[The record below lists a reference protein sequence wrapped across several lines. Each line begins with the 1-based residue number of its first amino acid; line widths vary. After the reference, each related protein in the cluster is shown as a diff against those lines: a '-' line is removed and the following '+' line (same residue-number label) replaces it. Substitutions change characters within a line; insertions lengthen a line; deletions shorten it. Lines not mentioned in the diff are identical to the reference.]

1 MGGRWARGECAGR
14 TAGHCCVNRRGEG
27 EDWGSCTG
35 TATLLIRSKDRV
47 ERRDE
52 MEYEQIFGAYDIR
65 GVVGPELDSRKARAI
80 SGAYG
85 NYLCPDRIGRF
96 LIGHDTRL
104 SSPALSE
111 AVSIGLREEGHDVV
125 HIGLAT
131 TPLVYWY
138 GAEGKFDG
146 SVGVTASHLHPE
158 YNGLKFCERDAKP
171 LSGTHGLPEILA
183 ALKNPPDLPPRP
195 ISHLLEHR
203 CPVPIFAS
211 RLRQRLH
218 PQRALKV
225 GVDAG
230 NGAGGV
236 EAAAVF
242 SLFDALQ
249 IWQLNFHPDG
259 LFPSRSSNP
268 LEEGALAGLA
278 ETVTKH
284 GLDFGLAF
292 DGDADR
298 AVAVDEQGRLAPPD
312 AIGGLIALHLLEDH
326 PGATILYDL
335 RASRAIAEMI
345 EKAGGHPVR
354 TRVGHAFIKPAMR
367 EQQAIFAMELSGH
380 YYYADLHYTDNG
392 LRALIELINVVSAA
406 STPLSEM
413 LAPFQ
418 KYPTSGEINL
428 KVSDTAA
435 VLKALEAE
443 YQDAKIDHLDGLS
456 VDYPDWWFNARASH
470 TEPLLRLN
478 IGATTRSR
486 LDEERKKLLST
497 LDRLMDKGEKQGD

>member
-1 MGGRWARGECAGR
+1 
-14 TAGHCCVNRRGEG
+14 
-27 EDWGSCTG
+27 
-35 TATLLIRSKDRV
+35 
-47 ERRDE
+47 
-52 MEYEQIFGAYDIR
+52 MEYEHLFGAYDIR
-65 GVVGPELDSRKARAI
+65 GVVGPELDSRKTRAI
-80 SGAYG
+80 AGAYG
-85 NYLCPDRIGRF
+85 NYLSPDRPGRF
-96 LIGHDTRL
+96 LVGHDTRM
-104 SSPALSE
+104 SSPALAE
-111 AVSIGLREEGHDVV
+111 AVSVGLREEGHDVV

-138 GAEGKFDG
+138 GAEGNFDG

-183 ALKNPPDLPPRP
+183 ALKNPPGSPPRP
-195 ISHLLEHR
+195 TSHLLER
-203 CPVPIFAS
+203 RSPVPLYAS
-211 RLRQRLH
+211 RLRQRLS
-218 PQRALKV
+218 PERPLKV
-225 GVDAG
+225 AVDAG

-242 SLFDALQ
+242 SLFDPLQ
-249 IWQLNFHPDG
+249 VWRLNFHPDG

-268 LEEGALAGLA
+268 LEEGALAGVA

-284 GLDFGLAF
+284 SLDFGLAF

-298 AVAVDEQGRLAPPD
+298 AVAVDERGALAPPD
-312 AIGGLIALHLLEDH
+312 AVGGLIALHLLKDH

-335 RASRAIAEMI
+335 RASRALPEMI
-345 EKAGGHPVR
+345 EQAGGHPVR
-354 TRVGHAFIKPAMR
+354 TRVGHSFIKPAMR

-392 LRALIELINVVSAA
+392 LRTLIEVINLVSAERR
-406 STPLSEM
+406 PLSKM

-428 KVSDTAA
+428 KVSDTDR

-478 IGATTRSR
+478 MGATSQSRLEEERKILLSR
-486 LDEERKKLLST
+486 LDRLVKKTRSES
-497 LDRLMDKGEKQGD
+497 D

>member
-1 MGGRWARGECAGR
+1 
-14 TAGHCCVNRRGEG
+14 
-27 EDWGSCTG
+27 
-35 TATLLIRSKDRV
+35 
-47 ERRDE
+47 
-52 MEYEQIFGAYDIR
+52 MEYDHLFGAYDVR
-65 GVVGPELDSRKARAI
+65 GVVGPELDSPKARAI
-80 SGAYG
+80 AAAYG
-85 NYLCPDRIGRF
+85 NYLCPDRPGRF

-111 AVSIGLREEGHDVV
+111 AVSVGLREQGHDVV

-158 YNGLKFCERDAKP
+158 YNGFKFCERDAKP

-183 ALKNPPDLPPRP
+183 ALKNPPSASPRP

-203 CPVPIFAS
+203 SPVPLYAAT
-211 RLRQRLH
+211 LRQRLNL
-218 PQRALKV
+218 QRPLKV
-225 GVDAG
+225 AVDAG

-242 SLFDALQ
+242 SLFDPLQ
-249 IWQLNFHPDG
+249 VWRLNFHPDG

-268 LEEGALAGLA
+268 LEEGALAGLTEA
-278 ETVTKH
+278 VTKH
-284 GLDFGLAF
+284 NLDFGLAF

-298 AVAVDEQGRLAPPD
+298 AVAVDEEGEQAPPD
-312 AIGGLIALHLLEDH
+312 AIGGLIALHLLKDH

-335 RASRAIAEMI
+335 RASRALPEVIDQ
-345 EKAGGHPVR
+345 AGGHPVR

-367 EQQAIFAMELSGH
+367 EQQAVFAMELSGH

-392 LRALIELINVVSAA
+392 LRTLLELINLVSAGKR
-406 STPLSEM
+406 PLSEM
-413 LAPFQ
+413 LSPFE

-428 KVSDTAA
+428 QVSDTAS
-435 VLKALEAE
+435 VLKALEGE
-443 YQDAKIDHLDGLS
+443 YQDGKIDHLDGLS

-478 IGATTRSR
+478 VGATSQPR
-486 LDEERKKLLST
+486 LAEEQKSLLSRV
-497 LDRLMDKGEKQGD
+497 DRLLKKKEKKGD

>member
-1 MGGRWARGECAGR
+1 MGKKEIF
-14 TAGHCCVNRRGEG
+14 AGHHSRE
-27 EDWGSCTG
+27 
-35 TATLLIRSKDRV
+35 RSYDKV
-47 ERRDE
+47 
-52 MEYEQIFGAYDIR
+52 EYEHLFGAYDIR
-65 GVVGPELDSRKARAI
+65 GVVGPELDSRKTRAI
-80 SGAYG
+80 AGAYG
-85 NYLCPDRIGRF
+85 NYLCPDRPGRF
-96 LIGHDTRL
+96 LVGHDTRM
-104 SSPALSE
+104 SSPALAE
-111 AVSIGLREEGHDVV
+111 AVSVGLREEGHDVV

-138 GAEGKFDG
+138 GAEGNFDG

-183 ALKNPPDLPPRP
+183 ALKSPPSAPGRP

-203 CPVPIFAS
+203 SPVPLYAA
-211 RLRQRLH
+211 RLRRRLN
-218 PQRALKV
+218 PARPLQVA
-225 GVDAG
+225 VDAG

-242 SLFDALQ
+242 SLFDPLRV
-249 IWQLNFHPDG
+249 WRLNFHPDG

-298 AVAVDEQGRLAPPD
+298 AVALDERGELAPPD
-312 AIGGLIALHLLEDH
+312 AVGGLIALHLLKDH

-335 RASRAIAEMI
+335 RASRALPEMI
-345 EKAGGHPVR
+345 EKAGGQPVR
-354 TRVGHAFIKPAMR
+354 TRVGHSFIKPAMR

-392 LRALIELINVVSAA
+392 LRTLIELINLVSADRR
-406 STPLSEM
+406 PLSKM
-413 LAPFQ
+413 LTEFE

-428 KVSDTAA
+428 KVSDTDR

-478 IGATTRSR
+478 IGATSQSR
-486 LDEERKKLLST
+486 LEEERKTLLST
-497 LDRLMDKGEKQGD
+497 LDRLVKKPQSESD